1 MTPSIYCFGLDGEC
15 FEFYNCQACEY
26 YQDKVGEKDM
36 SIVFNSSGTADTINR
51 AVDNSMG
58 TTIVSQGAESDG
70 LIIKEDLTYILQGT
84 EFTNPYQLRSLSG
97 SVPLTFHSVAKP
109 LKNYTITGNTQ
120 QNSSVGTRTANL
132 FDEEYPNI
140 SGSIRYKTVNVG
152 DVNTVTLSTTAPLVD
167 NTALIYLLAG
177 QQQQGADTDTNGV
190 SSTTSRTVSP
200 VNNYVTVAY
209 KSIQQET
216 PANFHVMLN
225 AGQTASDYEPTG
237 YKIPVV
243 CAGQTSDIYIDDVL
257 RKSSGQDPV
266 YDILYSDG
274 TLTRNVD
281 TDGTPL
287 QEPTTETFE
296 PVIINTVFGSNTL
309 TVDTT
314 VKPSS
319 VSIEY
324 YDN

>member
-1 MTPSIYCFGLDGEC
+1 MAHISDGG
-15 FEFYNCQACEY
+15 Q
-26 YQDKVGEKDM
+26 
-36 SIVFNSSGTADTINR
+36 IVFDADATCYIAPVELGLAYSSNSSKCAFFTALPALN
-51 AVDNSMG
+51 
-58 TTIVSQGAESDG
+58 
-70 LIIKEDLTYILQGT
+70 
-84 EFTNPYQLRSLSG
+84 
-97 SVPLTFHSVAKP
+97 SVAYDSASHEIEDNQVLSPIDGYIVCEFQKELP
-109 LKNYTITGNTQ
+109 IINNG
-120 QNSSVGTRTANL
+120 
-132 FDEEYPNI
+132 
-140 SGSIRYKTVNVG
+140 KT
-152 DVNTVTLSTTAPLVD
+152 LQP
-167 NTALIYLLAG
+167 
-177 QQQQGADTDTNGV
+177 
-190 SSTTSRTVSP
+190 
-200 VNNYVTVAY
+200 
-209 KSIQQET
+209 
-216 PANFHVMLN
+216 
-225 AGQTASDYEPTG
+225 YEP
-237 YKIPVV
+237 YDMIKIPVV